1 MPPAR
6 ADPVY
11 HQGHRWYSALM
22 PTARRRYQITE
33 TDEVARAIDAA
44 ARRWPGEPRS
54 RLVVRAI
61 AAGGDALADAD
72 ETAQRQAAIARVA
85 GKYSNDYGPGYLD
98 DLRKDWPA

>member
-1 MPPAR
+1 
-6 ADPVY
+6 
-11 HQGHRWYSALM
+11 M

-44 ARRWPGEPRS
+44 ARRWPGEARS

-72 ETAQRQAAIARVA
+72 ETALRQAAIARVA
-85 GKYSNDYGPGYLD
+85 GRHSDDYGPGYLNE
-98 DLRKDWPA
+98 LRKDWPA